1 MMPRLK
7 QRAPDPVQVE
17 IQTLIDQAMHRLG
30 IRTKAD
36 AAKLSGMPASTF
48 RWKYNEPDR
57 FTVGELKMIFRGL
70 KIEGGIEL

>member
-1 MMPRLK
+1 MPKLK

-30 IRTKAD
+30 IRSRAE

-48 RWKYNEPDR
+48 CWKYNEPDR
-57 FTVGELKMIFRGL
+57 FTIGELKGIFKGL